1 MKNKII
7 ALRIEEKKAKKIE
20 DFCEKN
26 EIKQTKLITTLIDNF
41 LSLQEEL
48 NN

>member
-26 EIKQTKLITTLIDNF
+26 EIKQSKLINALIDNF
-41 LSLQEEL
+41 FSIQETITK
-48 NN
+48 